1 MNELRNPIRYE
12 FWSTPAINRPRCWI
26 FAIVEPAGIWFA
38 GGNAPGR
45 RLAVASH
52 DGGAPAALDGAAD
65 TVLAFA
71 GCGAA
76 AERGTTSLGG
86 GPAEHAPS
94 SSNVARA
101 SRLIGTP

>member
-12 FWSTPAINRPRCWI
+12 FWSTPAINRPRCAI
-26 FAIVEPAGIWFA
+26 FAIVDPDGICPAA
-38 GGNAPGR
+38 GNAPGR

-52 DGGAPAALDGAAD
+52 DGGGFAELLGAAE

-76 AERGTTSLGG
+76 ALRGTTSLGG

-94 SSNVARA
+94 SISAANA
-101 SRLIGTP
+101 SRLTCTP